1 MKRIPYIIL
10 LGCIIIG
17 ILISVCGEKDVKN
30 NLIIGNK
37 SSEIISNIA
46 IQRNGKTEIRGSN
59 LKQNQHCYF
68 DMGVQKNC
76 IYKVEFEDR
85 NNKSTLSNEFTC
97 NFNNQGIVNINV
109 LKDNDGKWEVVL
121 N

>member
-1 MKRIPYIIL
+1 MKRIPYITV
-10 LGCIIIG
+10 LGCIIIA
-17 ILISVCGEKDVKN
+17 ILISACGEKNIKS
-30 NLIIGNK
+30 NLIIGNR

-46 IQRNGKTEIRGSN
+46 IQRIGKTEIRGSN

-76 IYKVEFEDR
+76 TYKVEFEDR

-97 NFNNQGIVNINV
+97 NFNKEGIVNINV
-109 LKDNDGKWEVVL
+109 LKDNNGKWEVVL

>member
-1 MKRIPYIIL
+1 MKRIPYITV
-10 LGCIIIG
+10 LGCIIIA
-17 ILISVCGEKDVKN
+17 ILIFACGEKDIKN

-46 IQRNGKTEIRGSN
+46 IQRVGKTEIMGSN
-59 LKQNQHCYF
+59 LKQNQHSYF

-76 IYKVEFEDR
+76 TYKVEFEDK

-97 NFNNQGIVNINV
+97 DFNKEGIVDINV
-109 LKDNDGKWEVVL
+109 RKDNNGKWAVVL

>member
-1 MKRIPYIIL
+1 MKRIPYITL
-10 LGCIIIG
+10 LGCIIIA
-17 ILISVCGEKDVKN
+17 ILISVCGEKNIKN

-46 IQRNGKTEIRGSN
+46 IQRIGKTEIMGSN

-68 DMGVQKNC
+68 DMGVQRNC
-76 IYKVEFEDR
+76 TYKVEFEDR

-97 NFNNQGIVNINV
+97 DFNKEGIVNINV

>member
-1 MKRIPYIIL
+1 MKKIPYIIL

-17 ILISVCGEKDVKN
+17 ILISACGEKDVKN

-76 IYKVEFEDR
+76 TYKVEFEDR

-97 NFNNQGIVNINV
+97 NFNNQEIVNINV